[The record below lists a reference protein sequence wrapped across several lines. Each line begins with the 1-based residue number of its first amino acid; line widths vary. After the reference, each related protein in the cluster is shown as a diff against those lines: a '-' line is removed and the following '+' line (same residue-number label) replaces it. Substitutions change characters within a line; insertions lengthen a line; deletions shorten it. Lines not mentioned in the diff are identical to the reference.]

1 VSSPNKASEAM
12 FNKLHKVVTQELL
25 DRVQSGEATTSDI
38 KAACDW
44 LKSNDITG
52 IALPK
57 NSLGKL
63 ANIIPDI
70 DPELVRSRV
79 SRY

>member
-1 VSSPNKASEAM
+1 MSSQNKASEAM
-12 FNKLHKVVTQELL
+12 FNKLHKMVTQELL
-25 DRVQSGEATTSDI
+25 NRVQSGEATTADI

>member
-1 VSSPNKASEAM
+1 M

>member
-1 VSSPNKASEAM
+1 VSSPSKASEAM

-25 DRVQSGEATTSDI
+25 DRVQSGEATTADI

>member
-25 DRVQSGEATTSDI
+25 DRVQSGEATTADI

>member
-1 VSSPNKASEAM
+1 M

-25 DRVQSGEATTSDI
+25 DRVQSGEATTADI

>member
-25 DRVQSGEATTSDI
+25 DRVQSGEATTADI

-44 LKSNDITG
+44 L
-52 IALPK
+52 
-57 NSLGKL
+57 
-63 ANIIPDI
+63 
-70 DPELVRSRV
+70 
-79 SRY
+79 

>member
-1 VSSPNKASEAM
+1 M

-25 DRVQSGEATTSDI
+25 DRVQSGEATTADI

-70 DPELVRSRV
+70 DPESVRCRV

>member
-1 VSSPNKASEAM
+1 MSSPNKASEAM

-25 DRVQSGEATTSDI
+25 DRVQSGGATTADI

>member
-1 VSSPNKASEAM
+1 MSSPNKASEAM

-25 DRVQSGEATTSDI
+25 DRVQSGEATTADI